1 MCLPSGFRVLMSV
14 AISARIRFS
23 VRLFLLFFVEGLM
36 SYLRYFCLFAYGG
49 VQHIL
54 CWFLVFFVLYIPC
67 CQFLWIGHF

>member
-1 MCLPSGFRVLMSV
+1 
-14 AISARIRFS
+14 
-23 VRLFLLFFVEGLM
+23 M

-67 CQFLWIGHF
+67 CQFLWIGHFRLPLRCSLTFIHKCVGAKLRRESAITGRY